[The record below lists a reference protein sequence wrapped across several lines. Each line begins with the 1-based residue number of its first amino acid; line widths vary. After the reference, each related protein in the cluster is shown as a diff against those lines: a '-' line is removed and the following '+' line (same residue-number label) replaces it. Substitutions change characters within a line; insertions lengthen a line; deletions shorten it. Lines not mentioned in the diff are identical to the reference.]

1 MIAREMILSMG
12 MGRKMGPVDL
22 MHVASTAKDD
32 GMLLRTADSAAPSEQ
47 YFYHATDMSTEQSRV
62 AMAEVVELLEAGE
75 AKAYYGLAVNWK
87 PLQALIQALLN
98 RGVLQGK
105 EVSQILESNG
115 VIHFPSP
122 FTAGY
127 GWEGAGGTLKYPHKP
142 AREPS
147 AIESQ
152 DDRALSSQQATL
164 ALTGAKAKT
173 WFAGTQMDAPRNP
186 DGSFKHGWHWNMPY
200 SYKRDLPEWYKKE
213 MERYEGEPGK
223 EFPADES
230 TDKPKIE

>member
-1 MIAREMILSMG
+1 MISKWRQSPQQRMLCRPSLDPIASCS
-12 MGRKMGPVDL
+12 DL
-22 MHVASTAKDD
+22 
-32 GMLLRTADSAAPSEQ
+32 LLTQTSDSAAPSEE

-87 PLQALIQALLN
+87 PLQALVQALLD

-115 VIHFPSP
+115 VIHFPDP
-122 FTAGY
+122 FTQGY
-127 GWEGAGGTLKYPHKP
+127 GWEGGTGTLKYPHKP

-147 AIESQ
+147 AIEAQ
-152 DDRALSSQQATL
+152 DDRALSKEVV
-164 ALTGAKAKT
+164 LTGARAKT

-186 DGSFKHGWHWNMPY
+186 DGTFKHGWHWNMPY
-200 SYKRDLPEWYKKE
+200 AYKRDTPDWYRKE
-213 MERYEGEPGK
+213 MDRYEGEPAAVTGAGTVVK
-223 EFPADES
+223 EE
-230 TDKPKIE
+230 